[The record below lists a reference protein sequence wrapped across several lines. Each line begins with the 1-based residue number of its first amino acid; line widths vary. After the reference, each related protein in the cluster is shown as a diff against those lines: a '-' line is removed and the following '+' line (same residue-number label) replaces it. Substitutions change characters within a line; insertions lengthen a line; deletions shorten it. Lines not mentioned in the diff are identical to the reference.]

1 MSGETS
7 ELYKVGQF
15 VRGEFDESAT
25 NLENVKNALTAQIN
39 AIAPS
44 TPTDSFVENTFTEGL
59 LTSQIRYTSD
69 GGLLIST
76 KEFTYVNGNLTQVT
90 TKDTDDEITLLQT
103 IAYDV
108 DGNVSSI
115 TKDYA

>member
-1 MSGETS
+1 MTVETS

-25 NLENVKNALTAQIN
+25 NLENVKNALTSQIN

-44 TPTDSFVENTFTEGL
+44 TPTDSYVENTFTEGL

-76 KEFTYVNGNLTQVT
+76 KEFTYVNGDLTQVT
-90 TKDTDDEITLLQT
+90 TRNTDNEITLLQT

>member
-1 MSGETS
+1 MSGDTS

-15 VRGEFDESAT
+15 VRGEFDEAAT
-25 NLENVKNALTAQIN
+25 NLENVKNALTSQIN
-39 AIAPS
+39 AISPS

-59 LTSQIRYTSD
+59 LTSQIKYTSY
-69 GGLLIST
+69 GGPLIST
-76 KEFTYVNGNLTQVT
+76 KEFTYINGNLTQVQ
-90 TKDTDDEITLLQT
+90 TKDADNAITLLQT
-103 IAYDV
+103 IAYDG

>member
-1 MSGETS
+1 MPEETS

-15 VRGEFDESAT
+15 VRVEFDESAT
-25 NLENVKNALTAQIN
+25 NLENVKNALTSQIN
-39 AIAPS
+39 AISPS
-44 TPTDSFVENTFTEGL
+44 TPTDSYVENTFTESL
-59 LTSQIRYTSD
+59 LTSQIKYTSD
-69 GGLLIST
+69 GGTLIHT
-76 KEFTYVNGNLTQVT
+76 KEFTYQDGNLTQVT
-90 TKDTDDEITLLQT
+90 TTNTDNDIILLQT

>member
-1 MSGETS
+1 MSEETS

-15 VRGEFDESAT
+15 VRGESDQAAD

-44 TPTDSFVENTFTEGL
+44 APTDSYVENTFTEGL
-59 LTSQIRYTSD
+59 LTSQIKYTSD
-69 GGLLIST
+69 GGPLVST
-76 KEFTYVNGNLTQVT
+76 KAFTYINGNLTQVE
-90 TKDTDDEITLLQT
+90 TKDANNATTLLQT
-103 IAYDV
+103 IAYDG